1 LASARVRAAL
11 GLGLVL
17 SVGVTGTFAFWT
29 DAASVSG
36 TTFSSGT
43 LDMKLNGSDNPTG
56 YTVLN
61 ISNMVPGNSMAAV
74 ITVSTVTGLG
84 AAPFKW
90 TASATATNA
99 DTKNLRG
106 SLVVKITAGTVSG
119 TAPTMTCSGTAIAG
133 SGTTLNGPLITTGR
147 LVTPNTP
154 DAICIQV
161 TLDANAPT
169 TLQGATTDVVMNFSA
184 TSDLA

>member
-1 LASARVRAAL
+1 
-11 GLGLVL
+11 VL

-29 DAASVSG
+29 DAASVTG
-36 TTFSSGT
+36 TTFTGGT
-43 LDMKLNGSDNPTG
+43 LDMKLNGTDNPTG

-61 ISNMVPGNSMAAV
+61 LTNMVPGNSMAAV
-74 ITVSTVTGLG
+74 ITVATIPGVG

-90 TASATATNA
+90 TASSTATNT

-106 SLVVKITAGTVSG
+106 SLVVKITTGTVSG

-133 SGTTLNGPLITTGR
+133 SGTTLNGPLISTGR

-161 TLDANAPT
+161 TLDPLAPT
-169 TLQGATTDVVMNFSA
+169 TLQGATSDVVFNFSA
-184 TSDLA
+184 TSDLS